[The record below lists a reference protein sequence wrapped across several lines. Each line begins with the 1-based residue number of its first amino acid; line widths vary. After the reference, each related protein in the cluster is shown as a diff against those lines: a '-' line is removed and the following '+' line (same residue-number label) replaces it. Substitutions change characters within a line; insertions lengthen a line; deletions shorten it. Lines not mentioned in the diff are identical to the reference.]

1 MTSIERQR
9 DALKRQA
16 IFDLQEMLKTI
27 SMFEEE
33 ELKLLP
39 DGIFGVETE
48 NAVKN
53 FQNRYNLEQ
62 NGEADYSTWQAISKR
77 YNEVILQIGPAQFID
92 VHKGDF
98 KEIKMGDSDDRV
110 YMLQIMFN
118 SLGDEFK
125 TFKKCVV
132 SGNFNN
138 TDFENV
144 KQFQKISGQNQ
155 SGIVDK
161 ITWDKIAKYYN
172 MF

>member
-9 DALKRQA
+9 DALKKEA

-27 SMFEEE
+27 SLFEDE

-53 FQNRYNLEQ
+53 FQNKYNLEP

-77 YNEVILQIGPAQFID
+77 YNEVLLEIGPANYVD

-98 KEIKMGDSDDRV
+98 KEIKMGDSGDRV

-118 SLGDEFK
+118 SLGNEFI
-125 TFKKCVV
+125 TFEKGII

-144 KQFQKISGQNQ
+144 KKFQKISGESQN
-155 SGIVDK
+155 GTVDK
-161 ITWDKIAKYYN
+161 KTWNKIAKYYN